1 MMAAE
6 IADAMIAALQPGKYE
21 TLRCNSANG
30 NADELFELDKKIR
43 QPALNKDGSFKAKMA
58 HTLNPVP
65 LFPYDNISGGKPGLK
80 QTETAGLSNIADTV
94 ANLLGL
100 EKRTAWDESLLD
112 IS

>member
-1 MMAAE
+1 M
-6 IADAMIAALQPGKYE
+6 
-21 TLRCNSANG
+21 
-30 NADELFELDKKIR
+30 FELDKKIK
-43 QPALNKDGSFKAKMA
+43 QPALSKDRSFKAKMA

-65 LFPYDNISGGKPGLK
+65 LILYDNISSGKPDLK

-94 ANLLGL
+94 ANMLGL